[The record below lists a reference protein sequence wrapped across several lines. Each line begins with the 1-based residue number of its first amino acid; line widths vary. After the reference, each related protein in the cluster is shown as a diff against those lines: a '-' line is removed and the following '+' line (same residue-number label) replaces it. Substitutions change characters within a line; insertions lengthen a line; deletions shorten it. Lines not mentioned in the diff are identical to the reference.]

1 MNWGAYNK
9 DANVKSV
16 YKSEFMSDN
25 KDYKYI
31 DMDKFN
37 PDQLMNTENPL
48 IYYVYNNNKV

>member
-37 PDQLMNTENPL
+37 PD
-48 IYYVYNNNKV
+48 